1 MENKE
6 NITSIYNEYLQ
17 AKKYFSQMELDTVV
31 PMCVDF
37 YEGRQWGKVTEKT
50 KKLPR
55 ATFNLIEMIVNSKI
69 STMLSSPLKI
79 VFTSREMPKQ
89 ANSLTKFNS
98 LMEKEME
105 YDLLCEDIL
114 DQAAVEG
121 SSFIHFYWDSEAIG
135 KRGEY
140 KGGVRAERVDLL
152 NVVVEN
158 PCQVNIQ
165 KQKWIILESKM
176 NLEDVQKMCEIK
188 KDKKLIVCD
197 QNQENDIQNKVTVLT
212 KYFRINGEVYFQKS
226 TKNVI
231 LHKPRPLNPDLL
243 DDAFIKENNSQ
254 NRFIAN
260 LYPIEVYQYKQRKNC
275 IYGRGEVEPII
286 SNNRTINFNTAMMS
300 KGVEDQGF
308 GTIVQ
313 REGALRPGEK
323 ITNDSSKVLIDRYK
337 GGQNGFY
344 SLSKNPFNPDAYQ
357 LNKDILETTRQIT
370 GATEVMTGEVMY
382 NNQSGTSIAYLQQQA
397 RRPLEKLCKR
407 YKQFRIRCAEI
418 MFQFYCLFYEEKEF
432 LHKSKNEEN
441 LFENQ
446 NITIKD
452 SFNGKEYRNI
462 DFDITVEI
470 GSTNEYSEI
479 SELSLLDT
487 LLKGDYISLKTYY
500 KLYPD
505 HLLPSK
511 EQLLAELE
519 STENQEIMSLKQEND
534 LLKNEIESLKN
545 SFEYKVLYKNLLSI
559 TEENKKLISKLV
571 EREGN
576 NNEFGNM

>member
-1 MENKE
+1 MEN
-6 NITSIYNEYLQ
+6 NQDLTTIYKEYLQ
-17 AKKYFSQMELDTVV
+17 GKKYFTKMELDTII
-31 PMCVDF
+31 PTCVDF
-37 YEGRQWGKVTEKT
+37 YEGRQWGKIGEKT

-55 ATFNLIEMIVNSKI
+55 ATFNLIELIVNSKV

-79 VFTSREMPKQ
+79 VFTSSEMPKQ
-89 ANSLTKFNS
+89 AYKLTRFNS
-98 LMEKEME
+98 LMEKEMD
-105 YDLLCEDIL
+105 YDTICEDIL

-121 SSFIHFYWDSEAIG
+121 SSFIHFYWDSDAIG

-140 KGGVRAERVDLL
+140 RGGVRAEKVDLL

-158 PCQVNIQ
+158 PCQTSIQ
-165 KQKWIILESKM
+165 KQKWIILETKVSM
-176 NLEDVQKMCEIK
+176 EEAQELCESK
-188 KDKKLIVCD
+188 KDRKLIEYD
-197 QNQENDIQNKVTVLT
+197 SDQENSIEKKVTVLT
-212 KYFRINGEVYFQKS
+212 KYFRINGEVYFEKA
-226 TKNVI
+226 TKNVL

-243 DDAFIKENNSQ
+243 DKNILNENN
-254 NRFIAN
+254 NRFIAS
-260 LYPIEVYQYKQRKNC
+260 LYPVEVYQYKQRKNC

-313 REGALRPGEK
+313 REGALRVGEK
-323 ITNDSSKVLIDRYK
+323 ITNDSSKILIDRYK

-344 SLSKNPFNPDAYQ
+344 NLTKQPFNPSAYQ

-418 MFQFYCLFYEEKEF
+418 MFQFYCLFYEEKDFFSYE
-432 LHKSKNEEN
+432 SN
-441 LFENQ
+441 LNQ
-446 NITIKD
+446 SLSNANVTIKD
-452 SFNGKEYRNI
+452 TFKSKEYRKI

-479 SELSLLDT
+479 AELSLLDT
-487 LLKGDYISLKTYY
+487 LLKGEYISLKTYY

-511 EQLLAELE
+511 EQLLSELE
-519 STENQEIMSLKQEND
+519 TTENEQLKLLEQENNN
-534 LLKNEIESLKN
+534 LKNEINELKN
-545 SFEYKVLYKNLLSI
+545 TFEYNVLYKKLLSLM
-559 TEENKKLISKLV
+559 EENKKLITKLV
-571 EREGN
+571 ESERS
-576 NNEFGNM
+576 